1 VTTIQIIDPTSSPTL
16 REWPSAL
23 YLHIPFCPTHCH
35 YCDFAVTVGT
45 TSLIEQY
52 VQYLLQEIE
61 LTPSQG
67 QPLASVYFGGGTPSL
82 LTPQQLERILLA
94 LDHHFHIAK
103 TAEITLE
110 ANPGT
115 LNKRTLTTF
124 QHLGIN
130 RISLGV
136 QTFDETMLKRLG
148 RNHTV
153 QDTYEAVDAIRRA
166 GFTNLSLDLMFG
178 LPEQT
183 LANWQTSLTS
193 ALALAPEHISAY
205 DLILEPTTP
214 FGRAFQSG
222 CAPLPTE
229 EATITMYLD
238 LIEQFQQA
246 GYVHYEIASLARPG
260 YTSRHNLVYWHNQG
274 YYGLGVGAT
283 GYVLGQRVTR
293 PKRLV
298 DYFTWVEH
306 GVFTEEIPI
315 TPMEELGESLMLG
328 LRLVAG
334 VDLTQLRQQ
343 FGPSVD
349 QKLAGLTQ
357 VKARGL
363 VQETAGQLRLVYPQ
377 GFLLA
382 NEVLQECI

>member
-1 VTTIQIIDPTSSPTL
+1 MTTIQIIDPTSSPTL

-238 LIEQFQQA
+238 LI
-246 GYVHYEIASLARPG
+246 
-260 YTSRHNLVYWHNQG
+260 
-274 YYGLGVGAT
+274 
-283 GYVLGQRVTR
+283 
-293 PKRLV
+293 
-298 DYFTWVEH
+298 
-306 GVFTEEIPI
+306 
-315 TPMEELGESLMLG
+315 
-328 LRLVAG
+328 
-334 VDLTQLRQQ
+334 
-343 FGPSVD
+343 
-349 QKLAGLTQ
+349 
-357 VKARGL
+357 
-363 VQETAGQLRLVYPQ
+363 
-377 GFLLA
+377 
-382 NEVLQECI
+382 